1 MMNRTNMRNGIPLL
15 LLLMMFCMLV
25 PVSSHALI
33 LGEPVTSG
41 TPVNFTAMDG
51 HIRTGDGDS
60 IYMWGYSLPGK
71 PMQYPGPTLIVN
83 QGDTV
88 IINLTNRLPVPVS
101 LVFPGQSVT
110 TATVSGTGVAGLL
123 TTEVPPDNGVTTVS
137 YTFTPTEPGTY
148 TYYSGTNPDL
158 QVEMGL
164 VGALIVRPTGFALMN
179 PKQAY
184 LDTPVPPV
192 PGSPITVAAPI
203 SAYEREYLFLLT
215 EIDPQLHLK
224 VEQGQAYLV
233 DNTTRRSVSW
243 FINGRNFPDTMA
255 MDNANYLPSQPYSA
269 MPQMHPGER
278 VLMRMI
284 GAGRNLHP
292 FHTHGQNHLVIA
304 RDGRLMNSSL
314 NNGNPPNLAVSD
326 FTTTAVPGETVDAI
340 WGPWTGAKLGWD
352 VYGPAAGF
360 PAKDIPPHTCNGL
373 AGPSPGFDPT
383 THEYCPDHDKPFPVQ
398 LPAPSDLTFGPM
410 YSGSPF
416 LGQPDPSLPPPV
428 ISVLQN
434 RDGGLAYMWHS
445 HAERELTTNNIFL
458 GGMATMA
465 IVLPYSVLIP

>member
-1 MMNRTNMRNGIPLL
+1 MMKRTNMRNGIPLL

-60 IYMWGYSLPGK
+60 IYMWGYALPGK

-88 IINLTNRLPVPVS
+88 VINLTNRLPVPVS

-137 YTFTPTEPGTY
+137 YTFTPTQPGTY

-184 LDTPVPPV
+184 LDTPVLPV
-192 PGSPITVAAPI
+192 PNSPITVTAPI

-215 EIDPQLHLK
+215 EIDPELHLK

-314 NNGNPPNLAVSD
+314 NNGDPPNLAVSD
-326 FTTTAVPGETVDAI
+326 FTTTVVPGETADAI

-352 VYGPAAGF
+352 VYGNPAD
-360 PAKDIPPHTCNGL
+360 PATVHTCNN
-373 AGPSPGFDPT
+373 PTGFDT
-383 THEYCPDHDKPFPVQ
+383 VTFEYCPDHGKPFPVE
-398 LPAPSDLTFGPM
+398 LPAQSDLTFGPM
-410 YSGSPF
+410 YGGTPF
-416 LGQPDPSLPPPV
+416 LGLPGSLPPANV
-428 ISVLQN
+428 SQN
-434 RDGGLAYMWHS
+434 PNAGLSYMWHS